1 MDKSNLELFREALLE
16 AMSSKANEADLTEK
30 IEPSDRHK
38 VAMKAILDGAYL
50 RKSAWHL
57 KMARIAAIIAAAA
70 LLLAGC
76 AYRNEIRDFIEE
88 FHYDHIYLTYSK
100 DCAEGRLMEEV
111 YKLTYVPKGYVLKE
125 IKEDPIH
132 IRYEYRNGNNSY
144 IRFCQGVIDGYSH
157 AFDNDVNTEII
168 TIENVRVYHFGSTQ
182 CHYYMWNDGKYAY
195 DLSADVPLSIE
206 ELSLIINGVAER

>member
-38 VAMKAILDGAYL
+38 VAMQAILDGAYL

-57 KMARIAAIIAAAA
+57 KMLRIAAIIAAA

-88 FHYDHIYLTYSK
+88 ICDEYIEITYSDK
-100 DCAEGRLMEEV
+100 VVNGRIMEEA
-111 YKLTYVPKGYVLKE
+111 YKLTYVPEGYVLKE

-144 IRFCQGVIDGYSH
+144 IRFIQGVIDGYSH

-168 TIENVRVYHFGSTQ
+168 TIENVRVYHFGSAQ

>member
-38 VAMKAILDGAYL
+38 VAMQAILDGAYL

-57 KMARIAAIIAAAA
+57 KMLRIAAIIASDKVV
-70 LLLAGC
+70 
-76 AYRNEIRDFIEE
+76 N
-88 FHYDHIYLTYSK
+88 
-100 DCAEGRLMEEV
+100 GRIMEEV
-111 YKLTYVPKGYVLKE
+111 YKLTYVPEGYVLKE
-125 IKEDPIH
+125 IKEDSIH

-168 TIENVRVYHFGSTQ
+168 TIENVRVYHFGSAQ

-195 DLSADVPLSIE
+195 DLSADVSLSIE